1 MPKYKV
7 TDPASGRTVTLNG
20 ESPPTEQELEEVF
33 SSLSSSQVAQVA
45 PQTQIVTAEDV
56 PVAPGISAKPAV
68 IQEQPKLSITDKT
81 IGVGE
86 AGLSLLSGATGGLY
100 GNIEGAVKG
109 IGNSVLSGR
118 FGTQEGAN
126 QARQQAE
133 DSAASLT
140 YSPRTLAGQQYLQ
153 KAGEALS
160 PLAGLAPFTQ
170 EAAIVGRTAPMAIK
184 EISRAPAK
192 VVDRYAEKS
201 ISAEAAPTIDALKEA
216 SRGIY
221 KEIDDAGAVVSKDQV
236 QSLSN
241 DIYNTVRN
249 EGFNKKIHPAVSAA
263 LDEFEEAAKYDQPI
277 TNIDTLRKV
286 ASNAAG
292 SMDRSEA
299 RLGKLVIN
307 KIDGFLDNLDES
319 ALVGGDSIE
328 IGSKYRDA
336 RQLWQRA
343 TKAEV
348 IDKAISKAKNQAS
361 GFENGLRVQFRSI
374 LNNDKKSRSFTP
386 EERAAMEK
394 VVQGGGVENAAKL
407 VGKLGF
413 GEGQA
418 TNMLMGSL
426 GAGAGAAVGGPA
438 GAVAV
443 PLIGQVSRGLAQ
455 KLTRN
460 NAEMVSQIVR
470 SGKDATGITRAYLA
484 ATPAN
489 KRSAMDLSELLLKMG
504 AKDKIKI
511 DTKDPELKTIL
522 SDTDYLLGLAAAQSS
537 QTNRE
542 EKQ

>member
-1 MPKYKV
+1 MV
-7 TDPASGRTVTLNG
+7 QTVTIPGVGDLDFPDGMSQDEMAAAIQANFPDIHSA
-20 ESPPTEQELEEVF
+20 ES
-33 SSLSSSQVAQVA
+33 SAAQPA
-45 PQTQIVTAEDV
+45 TKMQDV
-56 PVAPGISAKPAV
+56 PVGFAGEQDGLSYDKPKPELSLPDKAIGIG
-68 IQEQPKLSITDKT
+68 ETGLSMLTGST
-81 IGVGE
+81 TGLLGNMAGTVSGIGKSILSGNFGTPEAGE
-86 AGLSLLSGATGGLY
+86 AA
-100 GNIEGAVKG
+100 A
-109 IGNSVLSGR
+109 
-118 FGTQEGAN
+118 QEAQSTGAN
-126 QARQQAE
+126 
-133 DSAASLT
+133 LT
-140 YSPRTLAGQQYLQ
+140 YTPRTLAGQQYSQ
-153 KAGEALS
+153 NVGEALS
-160 PLAGLAPFTQ
+160 PLAGLTPFTQ
-170 EAAIVGRTAPMAIK
+170 ELAIIGKTAPLAAR
-184 EISRAPAK
+184 EVAK
-192 VVDRYAEKS
+192 IPGKVMDNVAAKS

-216 SRGIY
+216 SRSIY
-221 KEIDDAGAVVSKDQV
+221 KEIDDTGAVVAKDRV

-263 LDEFEEAAKYDQPI
+263 LDEFDEAAKYDQPI

-292 SMDRSEA
+292 SIDRSEA
-299 RLGKLVIN
+299 RLGKLVVN
-307 KIDGFLDNLDES
+307 KIDGFLDNLDEG
-319 ALVGGDSIE
+319 ALVGGDAVE
-328 IGSKYRDA
+328 IGSKYKDA

-343 TKAEV
+343 TKAEMV
-348 IDKAISKAKNQAS
+348 DKAISKAKNQAS

-394 VVQGGGVENAAKL
+394 VVQGGGVENVAKL

-418 TNMLMGSL
+418 SNMLMGSL

-511 DTKDPELKTIL
+511 DAKDPALKTIL

-537 QTNRE
+537 QTNQE